1 MIRREPPENIRHL
14 LAIPQPVLLRWYAQE
29 CPGSSKCKSLF
40 MVGEDAGSCLRIIS
54 NEVSAR
60 YGQMWG
66 DNPNPNPNPNPNSN
80 PNPNPNPNPIPNP
93 NPNPNPNPDPNPN
106 PNQAALWL
114 SGVLG
119 EVRG

>member
-1 MIRREPPENIRHL
+1 MIRRESPENIRHL

-60 YGQMWG
+60 YGQIWADTCSVFSAPTANVSPCLLERSVSASSFSVPFG
-66 DNPNPNPNPNPNSN
+66 T
-80 PNPNPNPNPIPNP
+80 
-93 NPNPNPNPDPNPN
+93 
-106 PNQAALWL
+106 
-114 SGVLG
+114 SGVP
-119 EVRG
+119 VAHSSTVSPAD